1 MADTRDWP
9 LPADTRGL
17 LPRLPPLGRNEV
29 VVVEVGLEI
38 AEAVC
43 QPLHS
48 ILDEDER
55 TRAAR
60 FLFHEHRRRY
70 LAAHAALRLVLAHY
84 LDEDPRTL
92 RFERG
97 AHGKPRLA
105 RQLAGDYEINL
116 SHSAGRALIAVAR
129 AREVGIDIEV
139 HRSNVDIHALAQ
151 YVLSPAEQCA
161 FAAVPAADRR
171 AAFFRAW
178 ARKESFVKA
187 IGEGLACP
195 LESFDISLD
204 EQIDSALLEC
214 RHMPAGAARWTT
226 IPLDVGA
233 GAAAA
238 LTARGP
244 LCLQR
249 RAAFVWTFA

>member
-1 MADTRDWP
+1 
-9 LPADTRGL
+9 
-17 LPRLPPLGRNEV
+17 V
-29 VVVEVGLEI
+29 VVDVGLNI
-38 AEAVC
+38 AEAVSR
-43 QPLHS
+43 PLHS

-60 FLFHEHRRRY
+60 FLFPDHRRRY

-84 LDEDPRTL
+84 LDEDPRML

-97 AHGKPRLA
+97 RYGKTRLA
-105 RQLAGDYEINL
+105 RRWADGDFEINL
-116 SHSAGRALIAVAR
+116 SHSAERALIAVAR
-129 AREVGIDIEV
+129 GREVGIDIEV
-139 HRSNVDIHALAQ
+139 HRSDVDVLALAQ
-151 YVLSPAEQCA
+151 YVLSPAERSA
-161 FAAVPAADRR
+161 FAAVPAVGRR

-178 ARKESFVKA
+178 TRKESFMKA

-204 EQIDSALLEC
+204 EHIDSALLEC

-244 LCLQR
+244 LCLQGR
-249 RAAFVWTFA
+249 TPSVWTFA